1 MVGEVKPGTN
11 SALLNIQRGQIMKTA
26 SLRKL
31 PRVAL
36 LVESS
41 RTYGR
46 GVLRGIARYAHAHGP
61 WSFFLI
67 ERDLHGGIPD
77 ILKAWR
83 GDGIIARIEDR
94 RMAERLL
101 ALRCPVVDVLGQGSF
116 GGIPSFDT
124 DAAAVAD
131 VAVKFFLH
139 AGFRH
144 FAFIGYAGLP
154 FSDHRQAAFARQL
167 GEHGRTVVFLPRP
180 SARRPKHIQAVER
193 EGIAAERV
201 IARWLQQ
208 QAHPL
213 AVLACN
219 DVCAQQVLNACREQ
233 GLRVPEEI
241 AVMGVDNDD
250 VLCNI
255 CDPPLTSIEPDA
267 ERLGYEAAAKLHR
280 LMLGE
285 PAANHVT
292 LVPPVRL
299 VERASTDTVA
309 SADPVVVAALRFI
322 RDHLGEGIAV
332 KDVAAHL
339 ERSRSDLEK
348 RFGLGLQTS
357 VRSEILRL
365 RLARACSLLRETE
378 LNLDQAAIKV
388 GFATAAHLCRVFQRH
403 FHQTPTAYRRVH
415 SHNRQ

>member
-1 MVGEVKPGTN
+1 MK
-11 SALLNIQRGQIMKTA
+11 SAST
-26 SLRKL
+26 RKL

-61 WSFFLI
+61 WSFFLV

-77 ILKAWR
+77 ILRAWR

-101 ALRCPVVDVLGQGSF
+101 ELDCPVVDVLGQENF
-116 GGIPSFDT
+116 PGIPSFDT
-124 DAAAVAD
+124 DAAAVAN
-131 VAVKFFLH
+131 VAVDFFLH
-139 AGFRH
+139 AGFQY
-144 FAFIGYAGLP
+144 FAFIGYSGLP
-154 FSDHRQAAFARQL
+154 FSDRRRAAFARQL
-167 GEHGRTVVFLPRP
+167 GEHGRTVSFLPHP
-180 SARRPKHIQAVER
+180 PAPRRLKHIQAVER
-193 EGIAAERV
+193 EGIAAEQF
-201 IARWLQQ
+201 IARWLRQQ
-208 QAHPL
+208 PHPL

-267 ERLGYEAAAKLHR
+267 DRLGYEAAAKLHR
-280 LMLGE
+280 FMTGE
-285 PAANHVT
+285 QPGNTVT

-309 SADPVVVAALRFI
+309 SEDPVVVSALRFI
-322 RDHLGEGIAV
+322 RDHLGAGIAV

-348 RFGLGLQTS
+348 RFGQGLQTS

-365 RLARACSLLRETE
+365 RLARACSLLRETD

-403 FHQTPTAYRRVH
+403 FQLTPTAYRRTH
-415 SHNRQ
+415 SNNRQ

>member
-1 MVGEVKPGTN
+1 
-11 SALLNIQRGQIMKTA
+11 MKTA

-67 ERDLHGGIPD
+67 ERDLHGGVPD

-83 GDGIIARIEDR
+83 GDGIIARLEDR

-116 GGIPSFDT
+116 AGIPSFDT
-124 DAAAVAD
+124 DAAAVAK
-131 VAVKFFLH
+131 VAVKFFLR

-144 FAFIGYAGLP
+144 FAFVGYPGLP
-154 FSDHRQAAFARQL
+154 FSDHRQAAFALQL
-167 GEHGRTVVFLPRP
+167 GEHGRTVAFLPRP
-180 SARRPKHIQAVER
+180 SARRRPMHIQAVER
-193 EGIAAERV
+193 EGITAERI

-208 QAHPL
+208 QTHPL

-219 DVCAQQVLNACREQ
+219 DVCGQQVLNACREQ
-233 GLRVPEEI
+233 GLRVPGAI

-280 LMLGE
+280 MMSGE
-285 PAANHVT
+285 PSDNNVA

-309 SADPVVVAALRFI
+309 CDDPVVVAAIRFI
-322 RDHLGEGIAV
+322 RDRLGEGIAV
-332 KDVAAHL
+332 KDVATQL
-339 ERSRSDLEK
+339 GRSRSDLEK

-365 RLARACSLLRETE
+365 RLARAGSLLRETD

-403 FHQTPTAYRRVH
+403 FHQTPTAYRRAH
-415 SHNRQ
+415 SNNRQ

>member
-1 MVGEVKPGTN
+1 MN
-11 SALLNIQRGQIMKTA
+11 TA
-26 SLRKL
+26 SMRKL

-94 RMAERLL
+94 RMAKRLL
-101 ALRCPVVDVLGQGSF
+101 ALRCPVVDVLGQENF
-116 GGIPSFDT
+116 AGIPSFDT
-124 DAAAVAD
+124 DAAAVAE
-131 VAVKFFLH
+131 VAVKFFLR
-139 AGFRH
+139 AGFQH
-144 FAFIGYAGLP
+144 FAFIGYPGLP
-154 FSDHRQAAFARQL
+154 FSDHRQAAFEKQL
-167 GEHGRTVVFLPRP
+167 REQGRTVVFLPRP
-180 SARRPKHIQAVER
+180 LARRRPRYIQAVER

-201 IARWLQQ
+201 IARWLRQ

-250 VLCNI
+250 VLCDI

-267 ERLGYEAAAKLHR
+267 ERLGYDAAATLHR
-280 LMLGE
+280 LMRGE
-285 PAANHVT
+285 PSDNSVT

-309 SADPVVVAALRFI
+309 SEDPVVVAAIRFI

-332 KDVAAHL
+332 KDVAAQL

-365 RLARACSLLRETE
+365 RLARACSLLLETD
-378 LNLDQAAIKV
+378 LNLDQTAIKV
-388 GFATAAHLCRVFQRH
+388 GFATAAHLCRVFQRQ
-403 FHQTPTAYRRVH
+403 FHQTPTAYRH
-415 SHNRQ
+415 AHTNNRQLKS